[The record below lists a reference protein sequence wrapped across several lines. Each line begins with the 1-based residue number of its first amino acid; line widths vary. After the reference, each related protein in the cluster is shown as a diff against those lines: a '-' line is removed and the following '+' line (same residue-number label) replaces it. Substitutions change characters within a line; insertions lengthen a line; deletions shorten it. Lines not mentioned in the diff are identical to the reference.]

1 MKSVVWITGLSG
13 AGKSTLAARLVDY
26 IRSSGRSVVML
37 DGDHLREI
45 FGVATVNPE
54 HNSRDIRIRLA
65 MSYARLC
72 RAIAEQ
78 NQIVV
83 IATISLFRE
92 VHIWNRMNL
101 PGYCEIYLKVPI
113 QELRRRDPKGIY
125 QRFDKGEILN
135 VAGLDLKVDEPSD
148 PDLKLE
154 FTEGSSIE
162 DNALKLIS
170 FFESRQKS

>member
-65 MSYARLC
+65 MSYARYCL
-72 RAIAEQ
+72 
-78 NQIVV
+78 
-83 IATISLFRE
+83 SL
-92 VHIWNRMNL
+92 
-101 PGYCEIYLKVPI
+101 K
-113 QELRRRDPKGIY
+113 
-125 QRFDKGEILN
+125 
-135 VAGLDLKVDEPSD
+135 
-148 PDLKLE
+148 
-154 FTEGSSIE
+154 
-162 DNALKLIS
+162 
-170 FFESRQKS
+170 